1 MQGKDQV
8 RKEVSEQVSDSSDL
22 VIASGSDKA
31 SERKLKNMQVSK
43 RVCKQISKLGSES
56 ARK

>member
-31 SERKLKNMQVSK
+31 TERKLKTK
-43 RVCKQISKLGSES
+43 
-56 ARK
+56 